1 MTKPM
6 LTTKPDHHR
15 VPVKDVRKWRTNTGI
30 DVDKSICMYC
40 DEDVNKNL
48 KPLCS
53 QSCGIYSVWV
63 DTPTLAQITLEM
75 S

>member
-1 MTKPM
+1 MN
-6 LTTKPDHHR
+6 KPDHHR
-15 VPVKDVRKWRTNTGI
+15 VPVADVRAWRDTTKT

-53 QSCGIYSVWV
+53 QSCGTYSVWV

>member
-1 MTKPM
+1 MN
-6 LTTKPDHHR
+6 KPDHHR
-15 VPVKDVRKWRTNTGI
+15 VPVADVRAWRTATGI
-30 DVDKSICMYC
+30 DTQMSICMYC
-40 DEDVNKNL
+40 DEEVSKNL

-53 QSCGIYSVWV
+53 QSCGTYSVWV